1 MQVRREGAA
10 YIADVTVKD
19 RAITAHRVRVSLA
32 ERERYGSGPFRFGA
46 TQDAADTSEGSGN
59 DDVAALVRRSFEF
72 LLEREPNTSI
82 MREFSL
88 STIERYFPEYA
99 GEMRRAETDA

>member
-1 MQVRREGAA
+1 VASIDVQVRKEGVA

-32 ERERYGSGPFRFGA
+32 ELDKYGGK
-46 TQDAADTSEGSGN
+46 E
-59 DDVAALVRRSFEF
+59 DVAGLVRRSFDF
-72 LLEREPNTSI
+72 LLERESNTSI

-88 STIERYFPEYA
+88 STIERYFPEYPKEIRA
-99 GEMRRAETDA
+99 G

>member
-1 MQVRREGAA
+1 VAEIDVNVRKEGAA
-10 YIADVTVKD
+10 YLADVTVKD

-32 ERERYGSGPFRFGA
+32 ERERYGSR
-46 TQDAADTSEGSGN
+46 AADKSEASGN